1 MHNHDTYSLPF
12 FARAVLIKW
21 RVDLLHHAG
30 AQSGAPLLVQI
41 TLTRVAFL
49 EKGAHAMSVR
59 PRQVAEE
66 AHKFSLRHVFGTL
79 EQAVDE
85 EPPPPPAPIA
95 APVSPTTA
103 PVGLHFDLNLPTKT
117 AAPAP
122 LLALPTNGL
131 KFTLPQMRAPQSEN
145 GGLPVKSTAADAG
158 GKMLRAGYIVGGAQG
173 SQTEVLRLN
182 GIVDD
187 LQHKLKKC
195 ADRLATTEQSVARGN
210 AALQSERATSHARMV
225 ALAGQVKQVQ
235 ERETAV
241 RAEMAAM
248 PKVSDFDQQK
258 FEMQAQ
264 GALQL
269 EQKYEEE
276 VARVAALEETLASL
290 RVEHETVR
298 MEHASLQAE
307 LEVTK
312 AAVQLAETNAAS
324 IKREALEMVAEA
336 EAKTD
341 ALITQQAKTA
351 EEMATA
357 AKAGTA
363 QMEAV
368 MMQLNEA
375 NSKLEL
381 TKATMETEIA
391 KGVEAD
397 TVIKDLDAKLVGL
410 RNEVAE
416 GKATNLKLMATAT
429 DATQRCGEALLE
441 AQRVREEA
449 TTAAPV
455 APVAPVATDDLA
467 APDDPIATTAMQDT
481 IVKAFE
487 KYCDLK
493 KVAESSVGTPDAA
506 HHHNLALRAYD
517 ALSSG
522 TSDVPMVF
530 SCCIDAPHMDEEAEH
545 ITTTAATAR
554 AALRD
559 SVPMTRLSGTH
570 RDLDCPIDLTTTG
583 ASTGTPTDT
592 TPLALKMRTDEYVK
606 AVSKDLRRGLTH
618 ASREWI
624 TAAGGELPPL
634 PPDMAIHG
642 PEVAPGPQPDV
653 MPNPMP
659 VPREE

>member
-1 MHNHDTYSLPF
+1 
-12 FARAVLIKW
+12 
-21 RVDLLHHAG
+21 
-30 AQSGAPLLVQI
+30 
-41 TLTRVAFL
+41 
-49 EKGAHAMSVR
+49 MSVR

-85 EPPPPPAPIA
+85 EEPPLAPSPAPVA

-103 PVGLHFDLNLPTKT
+103 PVGGLHFDLNLPAKT
-117 AAPAP
+117 AAAAP

-131 KFTLPQMRAPQSEN
+131 KFTLPQMKAPQSEN
-145 GGLPVKSTAADAG
+145 GGLPVKSTAGEAG

-225 ALAGQVKQVQ
+225 ALAGQVKEAQA
-235 ERETAV
+235 RETAV

-248 PKVSDFDQQK
+248 PKVSDYDQQR

-276 VARVAALEETLASL
+276 VARVAALEDVLAGL
-290 RVEHETVR
+290 RVEHETVKA
-298 MEHASLQAE
+298 EHASLQAE
-307 LEVTK
+307 LEATK

-341 ALITQQAKTA
+341 ALIAEQAKTA
-351 EEMATA
+351 EEVAMAT
-357 AKAGTA
+357 KEGTA

-368 MMQLNEA
+368 MAQLDEA
-375 NSKLEL
+375 NAELKLSK
-381 TKATMETEIA
+381 ASMEAEIK
-391 KGVEAD
+391 KGAEAD
-397 TVIKDLDAKLVGL
+397 AVIKDLDSKLVDL
-410 RNEVAE
+410 RTEVAE
-416 GKATNLKLMATAT
+416 RTEANLKLEATAT

-441 AQRVREEA
+441 AQRAKEA
-449 TTAAPV
+449 AIASFV
-455 APVAPVATDDLA
+455 APVAPVASDAPVAPDD
-467 APDDPIATTAMQDT
+467 PDDPIATTAAQDA
-481 IVKAFE
+481 IVGAFQ

-493 KVAESSVGTPDAA
+493 MVAESAADTPDAA
-506 HHHNLALRAYD
+506 HHHNMALRAYD

-530 SCCIDAPHMDEEAEH
+530 SCCIEAPDMCEEEEH

-559 SVPMTRLSGTH
+559 LVPIARLSGAH
-570 RDLDCPIDLTTTG
+570 RDLDCPIDISTTEAT
-583 ASTGTPTDT
+583 TGTPTDT
-592 TPLALKMRTDEYVK
+592 TPLALKMRTEEYVK

-642 PEVAPGPQPDV
+642 PEVAPGPQPSV
-653 MPNPMP
+653 EPGPMP
-659 VPREE
+659 VPRSMPREE

>member
-1 MHNHDTYSLPF
+1 
-12 FARAVLIKW
+12 
-21 RVDLLHHAG
+21 
-30 AQSGAPLLVQI
+30 
-41 TLTRVAFL
+41 
-49 EKGAHAMSVR
+49 MSVR

-79 EQAVDE
+79 EQAVEEE
-85 EPPPPPAPIA
+85 EPPSPAPVA

-103 PVGLHFDLNLPTKT
+103 PAGGLHFDLNLPSKT

-131 KFTLPQMRAPQSEN
+131 KFTLPQMKAPQSEN
-145 GGLPVKSTAADAG
+145 GGLPVKSTAGDAG
-158 GKMLRAGYIVGGAQG
+158 GNKMLRAGYIVGGAQG

-195 ADRLATTEQSVARGN
+195 TERLATTEQSVARGN
-210 AALQSERATSHARMV
+210 AALQSERATSHARIV
-225 ALAGQVKQVQ
+225 ALAGQVKEAQT
-235 ERETAV
+235 REAAV

-248 PKVSDFDQQK
+248 PKVSDYDQQR

-276 VARVAALEETLASL
+276 VARVAALEENLANL
-290 RVEHETVR
+290 RVEHETVKA
-298 MEHASLQAE
+298 EHASLQAE
-307 LEVTK
+307 LEATK

-341 ALITQQAKTA
+341 ALIADQAKTA
-351 EEMATA
+351 EEVATA
-357 AKAGTA
+357 TKEGTA

-368 MMQLNEA
+368 MVQLDEA
-375 NSKLEL
+375 NAELKLSKQ
-381 TKATMETEIA
+381 AMEAEIA

-397 TVIKDLDAKLVGL
+397 AVIKDLDAKLVDL
-410 RNEVAE
+410 RKELAE
-416 GKATNLKLMATAT
+416 GKAANLQLTATAT

-441 AQRVREEA
+441 AQRAREEA
-449 TTAAPV
+449 AIAASAAIADDAATDAPDPAATAAV
-455 APVAPVATDDLA
+455 
-467 APDDPIATTAMQDT
+467 QDT
-481 IVKAFE
+481 IVKAFQ

-493 KVAESSVGTPDAA
+493 RVAESAADTPDAA
-506 HHHNLALRAYD
+506 HHHNLALRAYEE
-517 ALSSG
+517 LSSG
-522 TSDVPMVF
+522 TSDTPMVF
-530 SCCIDAPHMDEEAEH
+530 SCCIDAPDMHEEEEH
-545 ITTTAATAR
+545 ITTTSATAR
-554 AALRD
+554 AALRA

-570 RDLDCPIDLTTTG
+570 RDLDCPIDLATTG
-583 ASTGTPTDT
+583 EANGTPTDT
-592 TPLALKMRTDEYVK
+592 TPLALKMRTEEYVK
-606 AVSKDLRRGLTH
+606 AVSKDLRRGLTY

-642 PEVAPGPQPDV
+642 PEVAPGPQPQV
-653 MPNPMP
+653 EPNPIP
-659 VPREE
+659 VPRPVSREE